1 MLLQRF
7 LHASRVADIAFDER
21 QDRVIGDLQA
31 PGADGEPFDRLAVPL
46 REVVVDDNVVPG
58 PKECPDGK
66 TADVAGAAGDQ
77 DRAQRDLPIEK

>member
-1 MLLQRF
+1 
-7 LHASRVADIAFDER
+7 
-21 QDRVIGDLQA
+21 
-31 PGADGEPFDRLAVPL
+31 
-46 REVVVDDNVVPG
+46 VPG